1 MICLGRKPTM
11 NQEIPR
17 IRMHLWLETGQG
29 LCFGLG
35 RAMLLSK
42 IQQHGSLKKAA
53 EEMGMS
59 YRAAWGKIKRSE
71 EILGMK
77 LIDQV
82 GSKREGCQLT
92 DSGRMLMER
101 FLLWFE
107 ELELEALK
115 KGRDLLPVPIQG
127 YNEE

>member
-1 MICLGRKPTM
+1 
-11 NQEIPR
+11 
-17 IRMHLWLETGQG
+17 MHLWLETGQG